1 MTMIQLHRVVA
12 CIPASIHTKLLT
24 AFLVIVG
31 LLIVVGTVGLQ
42 VLSSSHRRAENLVQ
56 LQRKIAAYQQLQHD
70 ATAQLHSIA
79 SALLVPNERTLNA
92 ALRQLKQFGYDFD
105 RLQFIAKDETEIL
118 KRVQKAHEDFVHVVN
133 LVVDLIR
140 DDKVDESRELQ
151 HTRAGPLAARLERH
165 INTLVNK
172 ASEDMVAHTDASQKA
187 YTVSQQIVVGFAIGS
202 MGLALVLGYALSGSL
217 IGPVQ
222 IMEGRMRQIALGNF
236 SERVELPNRDELG
249 AFATNLN
256 QMNDDLKKL
265 YQERDLYIRFL
276 RQTFGRYLSDDVV
289 NSLLDSPT
297 GLELGGVKRK
307 VTLLMSDLRGFTT
320 LSEHLQPEQ
329 VVTLLNRY
337 LGIMADIILK
347 YQGTIDEFIGDAI
360 FVIFG
365 APVQRDDDAQRAVA
379 CATEMQLA
387 MERINAHNHRDGLPG
402 IAMGIGINT
411 GEVVVGN
418 IGSDKRAKYGVVGRH
433 VNLTSRIESCT
444 VGSQIL
450 ISEATYE
457 EVGSLVTIS
466 GHMQISAKG
475 IEDLIE
481 LYEVRGVSGSYNYFL
496 SDTEDVL
503 LPLPVALPLQYT
515 ILEGKH
521 LVETAQEGSL
531 VKVSLRGG
539 EIRSDHI
546 LEPLSNIKIQLTD
559 IFDHE
564 VSVSLYGKVLTPDGT
579 YATSFPV
586 RFTSVSP
593 EAAPFLE
600 RLVTSCHL
608 PTTRSTPT

>member
-222 IMEGRMRQIALGNF
+222 IMEGRMRQIALGDF
-236 SERVELPNRDELG
+236 SDRVELPNRDELG

-265 YQERDLYIRFL
+265 YQERDLHIRFL

-297 GLELGGVKRK
+297 GLELGGEKRK

-539 EIRSDHI
+539 EIRSDYI

>member
-222 IMEGRMRQIALGNF
+222 IMEGRMRQIALGDF
-236 SERVELPNRDELG
+236 SDRVELPNRDELG

-265 YQERDLYIRFL
+265 YQERDLHIRFL

-297 GLELGGVKRK
+297 GLELGGEKRK

-457 EVGSLVTIS
+457 EVQSLVTIS

-600 RLVTSCHL
+600 RLVASCHL

>member
-1 MTMIQLHRVVA
+1 MIQLHRVVA

-297 GLELGGVKRK
+297 GLELGGEKRK

-600 RLVTSCHL
+600 RLVASCHL